1 MRRALLI
8 LAACAACSAC
18 AGASAPEGGVANY
31 DALAKAR
38 ADCAARG
45 EELSLAPGGDP
56 QVLGDFVCK
65 RK

>member
-1 MRRALLI
+1 MRTALAILLVLG
-8 LAACAACSAC
+8 LAACASER
-18 AGASAPEGGVANY
+18 EGGIANY